1 MKVIKTSEFNEL
13 FEEYLSFNTPSEDKV
28 LNKVWNILQLKS
40 FGLNVNQDE
49 LGLHTN
55 CQNCGSSTNLKL

>member
-1 MKVIKTSEFNEL
+1 MKVIKTSEFDEL
-13 FEEYLSFNTPSEDKV
+13 FKEYLSLNTPNEDEV

-40 FGLNVNQDE
+40 FELEINKDE

-55 CQNCGSSTNLKL
+55 CQNCGSSTNLEL